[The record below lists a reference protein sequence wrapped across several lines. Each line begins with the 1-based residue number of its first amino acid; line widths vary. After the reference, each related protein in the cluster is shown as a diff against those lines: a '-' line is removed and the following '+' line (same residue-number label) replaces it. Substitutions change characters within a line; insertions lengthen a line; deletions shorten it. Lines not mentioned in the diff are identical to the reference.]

1 MDASTAYES
10 RSIKVL
16 RYAIIAVALLAV
28 MLPIL
33 WILVSSLKPSDE
45 IFQIP
50 PQYIP
55 REVTLEH
62 YNALF
67 ADTLFVRYII
77 NSVIVAT
84 LTTISSVTLA
94 VFAGYGWGKY
104 TFTGAKTSSLFI
116 LMSQLF
122 PAVVVIIPLFEML
135 KWLSLLNSHAGLILA
150 YMLLTLPVTTWMLKG
165 FFENIPDNILVVLQ
179 SGLDFAAGT
188 LN

>member
-1 MDASTAYES
+1 MLVWMAVYAYMLRKQGRTMSMDASTAYES

-62 YNALF
+62 YNALLR
-67 ADTLFVRYII
+67 TLC
-77 NSVIVAT
+77 
-84 LTTISSVTLA
+84 SSD
-94 VFAGYGWGKY
+94 
-104 TFTGAKTSSLFI
+104 TSSI
-116 LMSQLF
+116 ASSS
-122 PAVVVIIPLFEML
+122 PR
-135 KWLSLLNSHAGLILA
+135 
-150 YMLLTLPVTTWMLKG
+150 
-165 FFENIPDNILVVLQ
+165 
-179 SGLDFAAGT
+179 
-188 LN
+188 